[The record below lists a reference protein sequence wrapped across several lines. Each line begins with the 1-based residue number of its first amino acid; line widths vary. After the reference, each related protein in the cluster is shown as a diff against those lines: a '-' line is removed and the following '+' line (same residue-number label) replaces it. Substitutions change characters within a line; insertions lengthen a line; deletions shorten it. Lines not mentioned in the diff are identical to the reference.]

1 VTRRDAAWSIAA
13 VVLPRGGEAE
23 VVAIDYE

>member
-13 VVLPRGGEAE
+13 VVLSRGGAAE